1 MYVSSGL
8 RDLVFANG
16 WRQDP
21 FNNERGQSKDS
32 AEHYSSI
39 PITQLVAILDTAKAK
54 PERDIPE
61 RSSNDDARQPF
72 QFAHRLTPLSYSD
85 GKIRGGLQQI
95 HSRAVVHCTEVWQKF

>member
-1 MYVSSGL
+1 MYASSGL

-39 PITQLVAILDTAKAK
+39 PITQLVSVLDTAKAK
-54 PERDIPE
+54 PERDMPE
-61 RSSNDDARQPF
+61 RTANNDAREAF
-72 QFAHRLTPLSYSD
+72 
-85 GKIRGGLQQI
+85 
-95 HSRAVVHCTEVWQKF
+95 